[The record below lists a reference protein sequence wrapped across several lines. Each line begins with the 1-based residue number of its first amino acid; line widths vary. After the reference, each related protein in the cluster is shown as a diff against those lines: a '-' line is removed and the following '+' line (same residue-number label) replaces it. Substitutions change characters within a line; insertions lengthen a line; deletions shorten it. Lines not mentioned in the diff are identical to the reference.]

1 MAWARARVARARA
14 PVAGARTALVH
25 QHAVDELPGSLQGA
39 DKIFCYDLDLDWDA
53 SAVLA
58 PLGDK
63 VTVGNVLS
71 ELVAAIAAA
80 ARPGDSILVMSNG
93 GFGGIHDQLLKRLVK

>member
-1 MAWARARVARARA
+1 MKVG
-14 PVAGARTALVH
+14 GARIL
-25 QHAVDELPGSLQGA
+25 AVVEPRSNTMKLGVMKDALPGSLQGA